1 MDNKWLNRFN
11 CLITKNVGN
20 IQFDLYWVY
29 YFQSMFSSCNHHFA
43 HSFTFHFAVCSLGD
57 LIIPFYFCWLCQWF
71 LSIALNRSKPF
82 ESFESFL
89 YFACSLRYFF
99 LSYYMILYCEQPRSL
114 HPIIIHNWQ
123 KRITQSEYSQLK
135 YNTFVVWKFA
145 FKSK

>member
-43 HSFTFHFAVCSLGD
+43 HSFTFHFTVCSLGD

-71 LSIALNRSKPF
+71 LSIALDCSKPF

-89 YFACSLRYFF
+89 YFACSLGFF
-99 LSYYMILYCEQPRSL
+99 SLYHIVNNQGPYIQLLFIIGKKEL
-114 HPIIIHNWQ
+114 HNQNIAN
-123 KRITQSEYSQLK
+123 
-135 YNTFVVWKFA
+135 
-145 FKSK
+145 